1 MEFKIML
8 NCKETA
14 RLISDELEHPIPL
27 YSRMLLKMHLVM
39 CSACTQYRR
48 QIKALKNLITQRI
61 KSGKEPLLSKSSLSD
76 EIRNRIKSALRK

>member
-14 RLISDELEHPIPL
+14 RLISDGLEHPIPL
-27 YSRMLLKMHLVM
+27 YSRMLLKMHLFM

-48 QIKALKNLITQRI
+48 QIKALKNLITQRV
-61 KSGKEPLLSKSSLSD
+61 KSGKEISTPESSLSN
-76 EIRNRIKSALRK
+76 EVRSRIKSALCK